1 MDTGLIAIGAGLA
14 IGLTGIGTGIGQGRL
29 IAGALE
35 GMARNP
41 EMAEELKVNMFVGA
55 ALAESSAIYG
65 LIIAL
70 VLIFMKM

>member
-1 MDTGLIAIGAGLA
+1 MDTGLVAIGAGLA

-41 EMAEELKVNMFVGA
+41 EMVEELKVNMFVGA